1 MYLKKIMKNQFL
13 KYCSSIG
20 IEKSSKILLAV
31 SGGLDSMALLQLF
44 HGTGF
49 LIEVAHCNFNLRADA
64 SDKDALMV
72 QGVCQELGLVCHIKE
87 FATKEYSENN
97 KISIQMAARDL
108 RYEWFEALRLER
120 QLDYI
125 ATAHHQDD
133 QVETLLINLT
143 RGTGI
148 KGLKGIQ
155 PISNLLIRPLLFCDR
170 PKLEKWMQSH
180 EYLFREDQSNH
191 SLLYLRNKIRHQVL
205 PILRKINPSIS
216 KTFHQ
221 NAERISC
228 SEENLSF
235 FYEQQRKKVIQIR
248 GDQICL
254 ILPELYKFP
263 SPMAAIFYFISGFGF
278 SDWSA
283 VSHLLTAQSGK
294 IILSSSHQLLKDRD
308 CLIIRENIK
317 QHFKKYFIDQSI
329 TSIVDP
335 RKIHFQTIDI
345 AHFEMSSSPNQA
357 ALDFHKLVFPLVLR
371 KWNKGDLFRPL
382 GMKRDK
388 KLSDFFIDQ
397 KLSLFEKENVLLL
410 CSLEQIV
417 WVIGHRIDERFKL
430 VKNSQKVY
438 LVRIN

>member
-1 MYLKKIMKNQFL
+1 MSLKKIMKNQFL

-20 IEKSSKILLAV
+20 LKKSSKILLAV

-49 LIEVAHCNFNLRADA
+49 LIEVAHCNFNLRGNA

-72 QGVCQELGLVCHIKE
+72 QCLSKDLGLVCHIKE
-87 FATKEYSENN
+87 FATKKYSENK
-97 KISIQMAARDL
+97 KISIQMAAREL
-108 RYEWFEALRLER
+108 RYEWFEVLRLER

-148 KGLKGIQ
+148 RGLKGIQ
-155 PISNLLIRPLLFCDR
+155 PISNVLIRPLLFCDR
-170 PKLEKWMQSH
+170 DQLEKWMQHH
-180 EYLFREDQSNH
+180 EYSFREDQSNH

-205 PILRKINPSIS
+205 PILREINPSIS
-216 KTFHQ
+216 KTFQQ

-235 FYEQQRKKVIQIR
+235 FYEQYRKKVIQIR
-248 GDQICL
+248 GDQTCL
-254 ILPELYKFP
+254 ILSELHKFP
-263 SPMAAIFYFISGFGF
+263 SPMAAIFYFISSFGF
-278 SDWSA
+278 NDWAA
-283 VSHLLTAQSGK
+283 VSQLVIAQSGK

-317 QHFKKYFIDQSI
+317 QHIQKYFIDQS
-329 TSIVDP
+329 SISISNP

-345 AHFEMSSSPNQA
+345 DRFEMSSSPKQA
-357 ALDFHKLVFPLVLR
+357 ALDFHKLVFPLILR
-371 KWNKGDLFRPL
+371 KWNKGDVFRPL
-382 GMKRDK
+382 GMKGDK

-410 CSLEQIV
+410 CSKEQIV
-417 WVIGHRIDERFKL
+417 WVLGHRIDERFKL
-430 VKNSQKVY
+430 VQNTQKVY
-438 LVRIN
+438 LVRLN